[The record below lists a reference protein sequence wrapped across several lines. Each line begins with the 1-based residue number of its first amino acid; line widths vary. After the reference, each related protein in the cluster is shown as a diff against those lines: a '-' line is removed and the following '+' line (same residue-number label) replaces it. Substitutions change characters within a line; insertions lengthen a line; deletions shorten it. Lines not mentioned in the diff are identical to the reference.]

1 MLAAAAAAAAAA
13 AVIAADSSTVR
24 ELKAQLSFLVKE
36 AQAEHYVAAVCALG
50 LVYGVWCRLT
60 APPPFRRDAVGQP
73 RKKCVSEAATIAQL
87 PAMVEEVRSTFKQG
101 ATRSYAWRIQQLRGL
116 QALVI
121 ENTDEIFE
129 AARADCGKTN
139 AEWFFERKSILADC
153 ALAISQLHR
162 WMRPVHAASPF
173 WMQPATSYTLHEPFG
188 TVLVVAPWNYPITLA
203 IQPLVGAFAAGNTAV
218 LKPSELA
225 PHQSRVLAK
234 LLPQYIDSSALLVVE
249 GGVEVSK
256 AVIQQP
262 FDFVF
267 YTGGP
272 AVGSHVAQECS
283 KRLTPF
289 CLELGGKSPTLVDK
303 SVDLVVACNRIVQG
317 KYANAGQV
325 RSARQPFLSP
335 PPPTSC
341 STGAWRRPYACL
353 VLLLNPSCSLP
364 TFLSDLFTCPDAR
377 ARRPASHQT
386 MFWYI
391 RKSGTIS
398 SRR

>member
-13 AVIAADSSTVR
+13 AVMAADSTTVR

-50 LVYGVWCRLT
+50 LAYGFWCRLT
-60 APPPFRRDAVGQP
+60 APPPFRRDAVGPP
-73 RKKCVSEAATIAQL
+73 RKKCASDAATIAQL
-87 PAMVEEVRSTFKQG
+87 PAMVEEVCSTFKQG
-101 ATRSYAWRIQQLRGL
+101 TTRSYAWRIQQLRGL
-116 QALVI
+116 QALVM

-129 AARADCGKTN
+129 AARADCGKTK

-162 WMRPVHAASPF
+162 WMRPVHTASPF

-234 LLPQYIDSSALLVVE
+234 LLPRYIDSSTLLVVE

-256 AVIQQP
+256 ALIQQP

-325 RSARQPFLSP
+325 RSARQPFLSSSP
-335 PPPTSC
+335 KSC
-341 STGAWRRPYACL
+341 STGACVWAAEKTIYL
-353 VLLLNPSCSLP
+353 SCIAAQSVV
-364 TFLSDLFTCPDAR
+364 FHAYLSV
-377 ARRPASHQT
+377 
-386 MFWYI
+386 
-391 RKSGTIS
+391 
-398 SRR
+398 